1 MNARIVKRHQKQAAE
16 NHNKTTA
23 LERSVMNYWGT
34 LSNPEFIYSKLVFAG
49 VHIAFYT
56 LLKM

>member
-34 LSNPEFIYSKLVFAG
+34 LSNPSLY
-49 VHIAFYT
+49 IAN
-56 LLKM
+56 